1 MSAIALARLPWSQ
14 SPLEVGSQAR
24 NAGIPLS
31 ACGRLGALARAR
43 YWIHDTCMVL
53 DTGIG
58 SMVLDIWYWLQVFG
72 CMGARR
78 QSPMSNSKCRCY
90 CWPGGDPAGKRVP
103 SHRALWS
110 GVVEFVEGKWI
121 LALLFSGKERW
132 SEGFER
138 QWRWQQQQQWFV
150 WRQ

>member
-1 MSAIALARLPWSQ
+1 
-14 SPLEVGSQAR
+14 
-24 NAGIPLS
+24 
-31 ACGRLGALARAR
+31 
-43 YWIHDTCMVL
+43 
-53 DTGIG
+53 
-58 SMVLDIWYWLQVFG
+58 
-72 CMGARR
+72 
-78 QSPMSNSKCRCY
+78 
-90 CWPGGDPAGKRVP
+90 
-103 SHRALWS
+103 LWS